1 VFILLAMDYLQELNP
16 FSQKKSK

>member
-1 VFILLAMDYLQELNP
+1 MDYLQELNP